1 MKTGMA
7 MDLTTGWDFTIERH
21 REAARQYLKKAKPAL
36 LIGSPM
42 CKMFSSLQN
51 LSKKTWNEE
60 RQSEYVE
67 AIEHI
72 RFVVSLYK
80 EQVNEGRLFLHEHPA
95 GASSWDLEEIKKMQ
109 LEINVTV
116 NTADQCMYG
125 LKTQGKTKK

>member
-1 MKTGMA
+1 M
-7 MDLTTGWDFTIERH
+7 
-21 REAARQYLKKAKPAL
+21 

-51 LSKKTWNEE
+51 LSKKTWNQE

-80 EQVNEGRLFLHEHPA
+80 EQVDEGRLLLHKHPA
-95 GASSWDLEEIKKMQ
+95 GASSWDLD
-109 LEINVTV
+109 EIN
-116 NTADQCMYG
+116 
-125 LKTQGKTKK
+125 

>member
-1 MKTGMA
+1 

-51 LSKKTWNEE
+51 LTKKTWNEE

-67 AIEHI
+67 AVEHI

-80 EQVNEGRLFLHEHPA
+80 EQVNEGMLLLHESRGSEFVGFGRNKEDA
-95 GASSWDLEEIKKMQ
+95 VRD
-109 LEINVTV
+109 
-116 NTADQCMYG
+116 
-125 LKTQGKTKK
+125 